1 MMPYKYNM
9 ISVPKTDMLWL
20 ILTLCWFNLIQP
32 NSILMQK
39 KASSKAANVRQ
50 DNNDHNCPGLLF
62 RVKHLRCK
70 DISLQWNE
78 KSKLFVFCSL
88 QMASLGGQISCSGV
102 ATMKFYI
109 LFAFFIWQL
118 YDVES
123 FGVKHVIG
131 VAHYDCQREGFH
143 QSWRFL
149 SLGRNTDVECSL
161 VEPWRSWGVVG
172 SAAGG
177 SVVGGWGKRGR
188 GKHDGKTK
196 KRKPLWFFQ
205 ALYSK

>member
-1 MMPYKYNM
+1 
-9 ISVPKTDMLWL
+9 
-20 ILTLCWFNLIQP
+20 
-32 NSILMQK
+32 
-39 KASSKAANVRQ
+39 
-50 DNNDHNCPGLLF
+50 
-62 RVKHLRCK
+62 
-70 DISLQWNE
+70 
-78 KSKLFVFCSL
+78 
-88 QMASLGGQISCSGV
+88 MASLGRQISCSGV

-161 VEPWRSWGVVG
+161 VEPWRS
-172 SAAGG
+172 
-177 SVVGGWGKRGR
+177 
-188 GKHDGKTK
+188 
-196 KRKPLWFFQ
+196 
-205 ALYSK
+205 